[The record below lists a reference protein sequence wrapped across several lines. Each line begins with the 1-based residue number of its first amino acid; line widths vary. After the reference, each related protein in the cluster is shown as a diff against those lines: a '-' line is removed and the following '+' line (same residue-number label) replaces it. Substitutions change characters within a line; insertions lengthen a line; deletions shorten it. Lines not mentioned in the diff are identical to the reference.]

1 MIKLAN
7 IYKVYENGTVAVRNV
22 SLEFPSCGMVAIVG
36 SSGSGKSTLLNLL
49 SNNDLPSK
57 GELIYN
63 DKRYSDYTKDIL
75 LKDFAMIYQDY
86 KLIEN
91 LTVYQNIKIGQEL
104 ATKDFDNDYILSVAD
119 KLGLTQILDEKV
131 FALSGGQMQRVAIAR
146 ALVKKPKVIFADEPT
161 GNLDSQNS
169 ENVYQILKELSK
181 DILVVIVSHDK
192 AIANYADRVIE
203 TQNGKVIN
211 DCTGE
216 EYNKIIAEKALRE
229 LNNTTERLD
238 LGEDKNKNNTISIKP
253 KKKNKPSKIGSKSV
267 FSYKKG
273 KNKARKKQGLSLNS
287 TIGLTIAFNNKDIA
301 KKVVLFVFTIIMLAA
316 IFFTSAM
323 VFSSQESMFCRVMKQ
338 NDVPLVTMNI
348 YSRNYNLSPEEY
360 GKIQDFVKQKTGTDM
375 VPVTNESVLH
385 YMFNKIRPVSASEED
400 KVPITY
406 NNTLYADDMKDIGV
420 KMLMGEAPKI
430 NSEGQDEIVISK
442 SMYNYFK
449 DIKKFKNA
457 EGEVVD
463 FGERAL
469 IGDYIKEF
477 RVKITGVFDDKNDI
491 EFVNCPDYFELY
503 LYNDLP
509 FTIIRPK
516 AALKD
521 NQSLNSGISKICL
534 YNPSYGLGFMSGYF
548 YDFCANNS
556 NVKKFYYDYDWLKY
570 DLAKDEIYVSSS
582 FKSYYEWNSDRTLS
596 VGDTLTFDLVRNDYS
611 TGFFRVDETF
621 KSNLTFKVKGIF
633 DIFENTNRYRND
645 IVINEELFDEFVNP
659 YFDGTEQYAIKS
671 EVFTPK
677 FMKELRNFIYTKLSP
692 KLSEIVANDWQHGDF
707 CVEYSMP
714 KYNGNYEYDNDIT
727 DLARFCIALPLIV
740 LATISFGLLLVVLIS
755 DMVNGKG
762 KELLIL
768 RTLGAKPNDLW
779 NLFAG
784 VALVILAVQLIIG
797 CLTGVGLIYGLNKM
811 WTKLLHASTF
821 VKYFYVSPL
830 SILLMAFV
838 VVAVSGGIIWYNMK
852 KLCGKNYRKLFQKQK
867 K

>member
-91 LTVYQNIKIGQEL
+91 LTAYQNIKIGQEL

-211 DCTGE
+211 DCTGK

-457 EGEVVD
+457 EGEIVD

-556 NVKKFYYDYDWLKY
+556 NVKKYYYDYDWLTD

-645 IVINEELFDEFVNP
+645 IVINEELFDEYVNP
-659 YFDGTEQYAIKS
+659 YFDGVEQYAIKS

-677 FMKELRNFIYTKLSP
+677 FMKELRNFIYTELSP

-707 CVEYSMP
+707 CVEYGMP

-797 CLTGVGLIYGLNKM
+797 CLAGVGLIYGLNKM

>member
-49 SNNDLPSK
+49 SNNDLLSK

-229 LNNTTERLD
+229 LINTTERLD

-457 EGEVVD
+457 EGEIVD

-556 NVKKFYYDYDWLKY
+556 NVKKYYYDYDWLKD

-645 IVINEELFDEFVNP
+645 IVINEELFDEYVNP
-659 YFDGTEQYAIKS
+659 YFDGVEQYAIKS

-677 FMKELRNFIYTKLSP
+677 FMKELRNFIYTELSP

-707 CVEYSMP
+707 CVEYGMP

-797 CLTGVGLIYGLNKM
+797 CLAGVGLIYGLNKM

-838 VVAVSGGIIWYNMK
+838 IVAVSGGIIWYNMK

>member
-49 SNNDLPSK
+49 SNNDLLSK

-104 ATKDFDNDYILSVAD
+104 ATKDIDNDYILSVAN

-267 FSYKKG
+267 FSYTKG

-457 EGEVVD
+457 EGEIVD

-556 NVKKFYYDYDWLKY
+556 NVKKYYYDYDWLKD

-645 IVINEELFDEFVNP
+645 IVINEELFDEYVNP
-659 YFDGTEQYAIKS
+659 YFDGVEQYAIKS

-677 FMKELRNFIYTKLSP
+677 FMKELRNFIYTELSP

-707 CVEYSMP
+707 CVEYGMP

-797 CLTGVGLIYGLNKM
+797 CLAGVGLIYGLNKM

>member
-63 DKRYSDYTKDIL
+63 DKRYSDYIKDIL

-119 KLGLTQILDEKV
+119 KLELTQILDEKV

-457 EGEVVD
+457 EGEIVD

-556 NVKKFYYDYDWLKY
+556 NVKKYYYDYDWLKD

-645 IVINEELFDEFVNP
+645 IVINEELFDEYVNP
-659 YFDGTEQYAIKS
+659 YFDGVEQYAIKS

-677 FMKELRNFIYTKLSP
+677 FMKELRNFIYTELSP

-707 CVEYSMP
+707 CVEYGMP

-797 CLTGVGLIYGLNKM
+797 CLAGVGLIYGLNKM

>member
-63 DKRYSDYTKDIL
+63 DKRYSDYIKDIL

-119 KLGLTQILDEKV
+119 KLELTQILDEKV

-146 ALVKKPKVIFADEPT
+146 ALVRKPKVIFADEPT

-457 EGEVVD
+457 EGEIVD

-556 NVKKFYYDYDWLKY
+556 NVKKYYYDYDWLKD

-645 IVINEELFDEFVNP
+645 IVINEELFDEYVNP
-659 YFDGTEQYAIKS
+659 YFDGVEQYAIKS

-677 FMKELRNFIYTKLSP
+677 FMKELRNFIYTELSP

-707 CVEYSMP
+707 CVEYGMP

-797 CLTGVGLIYGLNKM
+797 CLAGVGLIYGLNKM

>member
-457 EGEVVD
+457 EGEIVD

-556 NVKKFYYDYDWLKY
+556 NVKKYYYDYDWLKD

-645 IVINEELFDEFVNP
+645 IVINEELFDEYVNP
-659 YFDGTEQYAIKS
+659 YFDGVEQYAIKS

-677 FMKELRNFIYTKLSP
+677 FMKELRNFIYTELSP

-707 CVEYSMP
+707 CVEYGMP

-797 CLTGVGLIYGLNKM
+797 CLAGVGLIYGLNKM